1 MHSRSKFLVV
11 LTGAL
16 ATGLVWWL
24 ARPSAAPSAAKVTA
38 KTAAGSAHGIDAD
51 QLRAELR
58 AELRSELRAQL
69 RAELR
74 AEMAAELDGLHQAVG
89 ELGGATGE
97 GAHARPIEAPR
108 SPAEA
113 QALDQARFDAHAAAL
128 SDALIA
134 EQVDHAW
141 RAEIDQQVNNAL
153 AGPSFAGAELRGTEC
168 GTTLCRVELAYDSLD
183 ARQRAEE
190 AIPLQRPFAT
200 QGIIHAESP
209 DSLEVSVYFARK
221 GHGLPR
227 LDETLLP

>member
-1 MHSRSKFLVV
+1 MNSRSMFLVV

-16 ATGLVWWL
+16 AIGLVWSL
-24 ARPSAAPSAAKVTA
+24 ARPSAAPIAATVTA
-38 KTAAGSAHGIDAD
+38 KAAAGPTRQIDAD

-58 AELRSELRAQL
+58 AELRSELRA
-69 RAELR
+69 ELR
-74 AEMAAELDGLHQAVG
+74 AEMAAGLDGLHQAVG
-89 ELGGATGE
+89 ALDGATGE
-97 GAHARPIEAPR
+97 VAEAPPIETPR

-113 QALDQARFDAHAAAL
+113 LALDQARFEAHAAAL
-128 SDALIA
+128 SDALMA

-141 RAEIDQQVNNAL
+141 RAEIDQQVGNAL
-153 AGPSFAGAELRGTEC
+153 AGPSFAGAELRVTEC
-168 GTTLCRVELAYDSLD
+168 GTTLCRVDLAYDSLD

-200 QGIIHAESP
+200 QGLIHAESP

-227 LDETLLP
+227 VDETLLP